1 MTRTRLEVGNM
12 YTPVKTK
19 FHGREIHIHSTLA
32 KFISYPLVVMVVGD
46 VWMWLRVCGWWWILM
61 GVDGG

>member
-1 MTRTRLEVGNM
+1 M